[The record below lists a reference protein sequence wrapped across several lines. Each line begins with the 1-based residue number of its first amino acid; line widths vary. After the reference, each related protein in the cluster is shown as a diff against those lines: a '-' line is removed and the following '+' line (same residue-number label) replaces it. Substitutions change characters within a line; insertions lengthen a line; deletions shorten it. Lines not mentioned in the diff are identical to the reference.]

1 MSITE
6 SSARIRMSALKETRN
21 KLGYSSVW
29 TADEKIMYKDKGNT
43 NVKVYFD

>member
-6 SSARIRMSALKETRN
+6 SLTKMEARN

-29 TADEKIMYKDKGNT
+29 TNNDGRIQ
-43 NVKVYFD
+43 VSH